1 MPNLTIS
8 TSTTPGPTPSATPQ
22 PRTVRTRPS
31 LSSIS
36 STSSSFAAP
45 RSLSFPHLVVPPSP
59 ALSPALAR
67 PSSSA
72 NANAT
77 RVLARNLHGNRTAR
91 SRLARALREV
101 EWARERKAI
110 GGSWVPRTEV
120 RVVMGNGLPGSL
132 VRGRSVRE
140 ILGGVDD
147 EDVGMDA
154 DVDVDADGDD
164 EGDGDAVAEE
174 ERKVK
179 RRERR
184 GREQIQGGDG
194 RTWFQ
199 LRPEIPGSELVDW
212 EDLAEILG
220 DAEEEVS
227 SNSHMEHELEHK
239 PEPSIAISTSGNL
252 PTTSEAE
259 TEDGMDVEQTQLL
272 DTPLPG
278 SEPKQ
283 AGPSVSASAPL
294 TLSRQQTVL
303 PISASFR
310 QAKTEY
316 QHKHPNPNAPFS
328 ISTKE
333 VVLKRLFPKYE
344 PYVEGLPAG
353 RIYLRH
359 EVDRFEFRAL
369 EGWGCESYSTE
380 TTDDGKGKGKA
391 KGKGKERLLQ
401 WSFTRGTWMFVMDE
415 LPSQDRPRKVGGYS
429 IPDRGDVLGLGASTK
444 IRKEGKP
451 TASFLA
457 QGLVVVPKDSEIVVR
472 QFPECAVPP
481 SAVENK
487 DDNEDEVKGRD
498 GNEDERDEQP
508 SVKSWEWIMPVKE
521 SLWVPPMHEIVR
533 KFGEGARPVWDLG
546 GRMLWDVVRGQ
557 WMFVVCDAL
566 GEMEELVDRPP
577 VVRERDGTD
586 DMMRVVEEGAT
597 PIGKARQIYDVC
609 VGGRARVEWDA
620 FHRAR
625 EYLVRPGCHTQATL
639 SYWANRDFSW
649 RCPRR

>member
-1 MPNLTIS
+1 
-8 TSTTPGPTPSATPQ
+8 
-22 PRTVRTRPS
+22 
-31 LSSIS
+31 
-36 STSSSFAAP
+36 
-45 RSLSFPHLVVPPSP
+45 
-59 ALSPALAR
+59 
-67 PSSSA
+67 
-72 NANAT
+72 
-77 RVLARNLHGNRTAR
+77 
-91 SRLARALREV
+91 
-101 EWARERKAI
+101 
-110 GGSWVPRTEV
+110 
-120 RVVMGNGLPGSL
+120 MGKGLPGSL

-140 ILGGVDD
+140 ILDGADSKGAD
-147 EDVGMDA
+147 DA
-154 DVDVDADGDD
+154 DADADGDGDD
-164 EGDGDAVAEE
+164 EGDGDGAAEE
-174 ERKVK
+174 DRKVK
-179 RRERR
+179 KRERR
-184 GREQIQGGDG
+184 GRNQTEGGAAGDG

-220 DAEEEVS
+220 DEEEEGVP
-227 SNSHMEHELEHK
+227 SNAQVEHGQEQ
-239 PEPSIAISTSGNL
+239 SIATSTSSHL
-252 PTTSEAE
+252 PTASEAE
-259 TEDGMDVEQTQLL
+259 TDDGMDVEQTQLP
-272 DTPLPG
+272 DVPPL
-278 SEPKQ
+278 
-283 AGPSVSASAPL
+283 GPETHPPVPSASASTPL
-294 TLSRQQTVL
+294 ALSRQQTLL

-316 QHKHPNPNAPFS
+316 KHKHPNPNAPFS

-344 PYVEGLPAG
+344 PYLEGLPAG

-380 TTDDGKGKGKA
+380 TTDDGKGRGKA
-391 KGKGKERLLQ
+391 KGKEKGRLLQ

-415 LPSQDRPRKVGGYS
+415 LPSKERPHKMGGYR
-429 IPDRGDVLGLGASTK
+429 IPDRGDVLGLGTGAK
-444 IRKEGKP
+444 IRKEGRP
-451 TASFLA
+451 TMSFLA
-457 QGLVVVPKDSEIVVR
+457 QGQVVVPKDSEMVVR

-481 SAVENK
+481 SAAEDK
-487 DDNEDEVKGRD
+487 DENEDTVQSREVKV
-498 GNEDERDEQP
+498 NEDEREERP
-508 SVKSWEWIMPVKE
+508 LVKTWEWVMPVKE

-577 VVRERDGTD
+577 VVREGKDEV
-586 DMMRVVEEGAT
+586 MRAVDEGAT

-625 EYLVRPGCHTQATL
+625 EYLVSPSCLPFRSPLMEL
-639 SYWANRDFSW
+639 S
-649 RCPRR
+649 